1 MKMID
6 MLDAQAKQYL
16 AGINLRNIQVEALNK
31 LLNTNYTADAKE
43 ALSQS
48 GFTDGMLSARQLH
61 SLIVNQAA
69 SWIVEILQGNWA
81 SCPIPKAAGLNQSL
95 SIAWFKANGE
105 SVAERI
111 AIKKVVRAKAKADAK
126 ADAEEKAAQAEYQ
139 AELDAQSKQL
149 QLVEEQVQAKLA
161 LVEAYAVEDAV
172 QKALVH
178 QAALHAQEVKKMR
191 DKIDAYQ
198 NVAGIMHLI
207 NMLEDADCQS
217 LLAALATKYPK
228 AQATKRGKGTDQP
241 TLPV

>member
-16 AGINLRNIQVEALNK
+16 AGINLRSVQVDALNK
-31 LLNTNYTADAKE
+31 LLSTNYNSDARE
-43 ALSQS
+43 ALTQS
-48 GFTDGMLSARQLH
+48 GFSDGMLSARQLH
-61 SLIVNQAA
+61 SLIVNHAA

-81 SCPIPKAAGLNQSL
+81 TCPIPKAAGLNQSIA
-95 SIAWFKANGE
+95 IAWFKTNGE

-126 ADAEEKAAQAEYQ
+126 ADAEAKATQAEYQ

-149 QLVEEQVQAKLA
+149 QIVEEQVQAKLA
-161 LVEAYAVEDAV
+161 LVEAYAIEDAV
-172 QKALVH
+172 QKALAVH
-178 QAALHAQEVKKMR
+178 TKKMQ

-198 NVAGIMHLI
+198 SVAGIQHLI
-207 NMLEDADCQS
+207 TMLEDADRHA

-228 AQATKRGKGTDQP
+228 VQQATKRGKGTTEQQS